1 MRIVNLGSG
10 RGADQVMVGTVVKPH
25 GIRGEI
31 KMLPVGR
38 LETMPQGRKVTL
50 ADPLS
55 GSTRVFVLEK
65 SGSHD
70 RLLILRLQ
78 GLADRDSAEMLRGW
92 EVRVARAAIPPLDGN
107 AVYWHELEGVQVRT
121 NEGRTLGTA
130 QQLMHNGAQEV
141 LVVQG
146 DYGREYLIPVVE
158 EFISHREANGALV
171 VTPAPGLLELNEN
184 T

>member
-1 MRIVNLGSG
+1 MRIVNLGPR

-31 KMLPVGR
+31 KVLPAGR
-38 LETMPQGRKVTL
+38 FEAMPPCREVTL
-50 ADPLS
+50 VDPAGNRS
-55 GSTRVFVLEK
+55 RQVAVEK
-65 SGSHD
+65 SGSHE

-78 GLADRDSAEMLRGW
+78 GLADRDSAEALRGW
-92 EVRVARAAIPPLDGN
+92 EVRVARTALPPVAAD
-107 AVYWHELEGVQVRT
+107 AAYWHELEGVTVLT
-121 NEGRTLGTA
+121 AEGRTLGKA
-130 QQLMHNGAQEV
+130 QELMHNGAQEV

-158 EFISHREANGALV
+158 EFISHRAADGSLV
-171 VTPAPGLLELNEN
+171 VTPPPGLLEMNEG